1 MADGDRNSAGPPE
14 GARSATGG
22 GPAKKPQRFSAK
34 MKTQIVMRLLR
45 GEDIELLSREFSITA
60 ARISQWRDAF
70 LMAGSGAMKERPSDP
85 RDKEIADLREK
96 LGQTTMEVELL
107 YRKID
112 HMEAGQPL
120 RRRRSRK

>member
-22 GPAKKPQRFSAK
+22 GPANKPRRFSAK

-45 GEDIELLSREFSITA
+45 GEDIELLSREFGITA
-60 ARISQWRDAF
+60 ARVSRWRDEF
-70 LMAGSGAMKERPSDP
+70 LTAGADALKKRSSDP

-112 HMEAGQPL
+112 HMEAGLPL